1 MRKKILINIIL
12 FMLVPC
18 ISFFSIIKVGIT
30 AIVEH
35 PSLDAARMGITEYLK
50 EKGFEEG
57 KDFEIIY
64 QNAQGNMNTQVTIAD
79 QLISIGSDIIVGIS
93 TPSAQACMNASSLK
107 PVVFTAVTD
116 PVSAGLI
123 AKIGLNPD
131 GNVVGISDM
140 IPVNSHMK
148 LLKMLVK
155 DAEKIGFLYNPGE
168 ANSVILREH
177 AQAACDS
184 LGFELIEITGTT
196 APEMISAINSV
207 ISKVDVIYVGTDNTV
222 ASSMEAISKSAINNN
237 VPIIAGDIG
246 TAKGGGTIGFG
257 FDYRQVGR
265 ETGKLVYEIM
275 NGKKPEELESR
286 LVDSESLTLYI
297 NLDIAE
303 KVGMEVPESL
313 LAKADFIVKDG
324 VETAR

>member
-1 MRKKILINIIL
+1 MKKNVLTILAIL
-12 FMLVPC
+12 VL
-18 ISFFSIIKVGIT
+18 SLYYFSSTKIGIT

-35 PSLDAARMGITEYLK
+35 PSLEAAKDGIVEEL
-50 EKGFEEG
+50 ESHDLVEG
-57 KDFEIIY
+57 KDYELVY
-64 QNAQGNMNTQVTIAD
+64 QTAQGNMNTAVTIAK
-79 QLISIGSDIIVGIS
+79 QFGTLGMDIVVGIS
-93 TPSAQACMNASSLK
+93 TPSAQACMNSLEGI

-123 AKIGLNPD
+123 VKMGMNPNS
-131 GNVVGISDM
+131 NVVGISDM
-140 IPVNSHMK
+140 TPVNTQLKLIK
-148 LLKMLVK
+148 LLMK

-177 AQAACDS
+177 AQKACDS

-207 ISKVDVIYVGTDNTV
+207 ASAIDVIYIGTDNTA
-222 ASSMEAISKSAINNN
+222 ASSIESISSVAANNN
-237 VPIIAGDIG
+237 IPIVVGDIIP
-246 TAKGGGTIGFG
+246 ARNGGTIGFG
-257 FDYRQVGR
+257 FDYRQIGR